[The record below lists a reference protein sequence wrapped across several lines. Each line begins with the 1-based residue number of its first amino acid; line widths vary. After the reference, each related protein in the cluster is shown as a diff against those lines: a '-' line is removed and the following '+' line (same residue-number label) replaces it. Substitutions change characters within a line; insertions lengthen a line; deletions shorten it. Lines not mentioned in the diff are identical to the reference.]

1 MDTTI
6 EGLNMKALF
15 VLACLSLSAVATN
28 AMAVQKMEGDVQ
40 AKTASGDEVILHPD
54 GYWEYVDTQKA
65 EVARKQVDAIAREEG
80 CPRGT
85 RASFFGV
92 GRCIANDDPVL
103 KRGSLS
109 GKGK

>member
-1 MDTTI
+1 MLFI
-6 EGLNMKALF
+6 FSSGAAFGLEN
-15 VLACLSLSAVATN
+15 VS
-28 AMAVQKMEGDVQ
+28 DIH
-40 AKTASGDEVILHPD
+40 AKTANGDEVILHPD

-65 EVARKQVDAIAREEG
+65 EVAKKQVEAIAREEG

-85 RASFFGV
+85 RASFFGI
-92 GRCIANDDPVL
+92 GRCIPNDDPVL

>member
-1 MDTTI
+1 MRALLVVI
-6 EGLNMKALF
+6 WLGLC
-15 VLACLSLSAVATN
+15 VLATN
-28 AMAVQKMEGDVQ
+28 ARAVQSMEGDVQ
-40 AKTASGDEVILHPD
+40 AKTTSGDEVILHPD

>member
-1 MDTTI
+1 
-6 EGLNMKALF
+6 MKKSLLIAL
-15 VLACLSLSAVATN
+15 LLLTLHSASSW
-28 AMAVQKMEGDVQ
+28 AVQKMEGDVQ
-40 AKTASGDEVILHPD
+40 AKTANGDDVILHPD
-54 GYWEYVDTQKA
+54 GYWEFVDTQKA
-65 EVARKQVDAIAREEG
+65 EVARKQVEAIAREEG